1 MSVVRLLLA
10 AVVLALLFALAA
22 SVAPAAVNA
31 RAGGAT
37 YVPGSE
43 AGGASFGTALGEL
56 DARPITAALTV
67 SPRRLRA
74 GELPQI
80 RFRIRQR
87 GVKTVHARVRIYRA
101 STRGR
106 ARRPTLQVDAGRVA
120 IGHTV
125 RVRWPRSAAL
135 GAGRYVV
142 SLHATDPTGRTLART
157 DRRPGQAVVTVLPA
171 PEPEPAPAPAPDPPA
186 PVGDGVFPVAGPYD
200 LGGRG
205 SVFGADR
212 RDHLHQGH
220 DVGAPAGTPVVAPVA
235 GTVIAVDFQR
245 RGAGFYVVVHGA
257 DGRDYFF
264 AHLRRGSTAV
274 ALNQA
279 VAAGTVLGAVG
290 STGAS
295 SGPHLHF
302 EIWEGGWQRGRPIDP
317 LPQLRAWA
325 GRS

>member
-1 MSVVRLLLA
+1 MSIVRLLLA

-22 SVAPAAVNA
+22 SVAPAAANA
-31 RAGGAT
+31 RAGGAV
-37 YVPGSE
+37 YVPGSK

-74 GELPQI
+74 GELPRI

-87 GVKTVHARVRIYRA
+87 GVKAVHARVRIYRA
-101 STRGR
+101 ATRSRGR
-106 ARRPTLQVDAGRVA
+106 KLALQVDAGRVA

-157 DRRPGQAVVTVLPA
+157 GQRPGQTVVTVLPPPKPDPA
-171 PEPEPAPAPAPDPPA
+171 PEPPADPPA
-186 PVGDGVFPVAGPYD
+186 PVSDGVFPVAGPFD

-205 SVFGADR
+205 SGFGADR

-220 DVGAPAGTPVVAPVA
+220 DVSAAAGTPVVAPVA

-245 RGAGFYVVVHGA
+245 RGAGFYVVLHGV

-264 AHLRRGSTAV
+264 CHFRRGSTAV
-274 ALNQA
+274 AVNQS

-290 STGAS
+290 STGRS